1 MYSTTISVIEIYWLS
16 CFRSLPLTCIVL
28 IVIVWKDSSS
38 NVLRAASLE
47 FFPHNDAAE
56 ERIESSL
63 EVLSE
68 NSAFTSPLL
77 ATLSGRQIREGSG
90 AMKHVNEMK
99 VLKVKSGTKQSN
111 FTSSFKN
118 RVVKQMNEGGM
129 KQSKQQEV
137 IEPVATVST
146 TMPSREE
153 QIADYTQGDITHI
166 DLENRKGMINRRTDQ
181 ENIDN
186 SFQSANLPT
195 DFVDGNRRQQR
206 KIPSAYSYFEMS
218 FLKIRKVIYQEQNQ
232 FKINKIVADSTKIK
246 KSSANSSNNNSD
258 TLLEQKTES
267 IDKRTWRGSR
277 SHCTTIC
284 RRCKDMGHLSL
295 GTKCFNSCW
304 SHDTFYT
311 DLCWHMIN
319 WA

>member
-1 MYSTTISVIEIYWLS
+1 M
-16 CFRSLPLTCIVL
+16 L

-47 FFPHNDAAE
+47 FFPDNDATE
-56 ERIESSL
+56 ERIGSSKG
-63 EVLSE
+63 VLSG
-68 NSAFTSPLL
+68 NSASTSPLL
-77 ATLSGRQIREGSG
+77 ATLSGWQIREGSG
-90 AMKHVNEMK
+90 AMKHVKEME
-99 VLKVKSGTKQSN
+99 VLKGKSGTKQSN
-111 FTSSFKN
+111 LTSLFKK
-118 RVVKQMNEGGM
+118 RAVKQMNEGGM

-137 IEPVATVST
+137 IESVATVST
-146 TMPSREE
+146 TMPSIEE
-153 QIADYTQGDITHI
+153 LVADYTLGDITHI
-166 DLENRKGMINRRTDQ
+166 DLENRKGMINRRTDR
-181 ENIDN
+181 EYIDN

-195 DFVDGNRRQQR
+195 DFVDGNRRKQR
-206 KIPSAYSYFEMS
+206 KIPSAYSYVEMS

-232 FKINKIVADSTKIK
+232 FKINKIVADSTKIQ

-319 WA
+319 